1 MNSIKKGLMW
11 ILVLLT
17 VSELIQAE
25 VKLPKLV
32 SDGIVLQRNVP
43 LKIWGWASS
52 LEKVNVLFLGK
63 TYSATANEKGEWSIN
78 LPKLKAGGPFEMTIE
93 ASNKIILKD
102 ILVGDVWIC
111 SGQSNMQTLVSRVQ
125 DLYKDE
131 IANCENS
138 FIRQYTVPMKYDFTK
153 KLEDISGGKC
163 ESTNSKSIMNFSA
176 VAYFFSKNLYEKYHV
191 PIGTIISAV
200 GGTPIE
206 AWISADVLK
215 DFPSQVEML
224 KKVQAPDYVEN
235 IMNNEKQRDADWYS
249 TLNNNDL
256 GYKGPVYWKNEN
268 YDASSWKEM
277 ILPGFWSET
286 ELGRVNGVVWFRK
299 EFEVSKSF
307 LDKTVRLDLGRIV
320 DSDSAFVN
328 GKYVGNITY
337 QYPPRVYS
345 IPAGILK
352 EGKNVIVVRVVNN
365 AGRGGFIKDK
375 PYQLS
380 VDKEIIDLKGEWQY
394 KLGATAKPL
403 PPTTFFQYYPTGLY
417 NGMIAPLA
425 NYSIKGFLWYQ
436 GESNTG
442 RAKEYQKL
450 FPALI
455 NDWRVLWNNQKLPF
469 VYAQLPNYMEPKEQ
483 PSESQW
489 AELREAQMKTL
500 SVPYTAMAVTIDLGE
515 WNDIHPF
522 RKKDVGDRLATAA
535 KKVAY
540 SEEKIIPSGPIFKS
554 AKIKKN
560 KVIVTFKNVGKGLIS
575 KDGKELKYFSIAGA
589 DKKFIWANAEIQK
602 NSVVVFSDKINEPLF
617 VRYAWA
623 DNPSGVNF
631 YNKEGFPASPF
642 RTDD

>member
-1 MNSIKKGLMW
+1 MNEIKKIFLCAI
-11 ILVLLT
+11 ILFGFT
-17 VSELIQAE
+17 DLIHAE
-25 VKLPKLV
+25 VRLPKLV
-32 SDGIVLQRNVP
+32 SDGVVLQRDTP

-52 LEKVNVLFLGK
+52 QEKVKIVFLGK
-63 TYSATANEKGEWSIN
+63 NYSTTANDKGEWSVN

-93 ASNKIILKD
+93 AANKIILKD

-111 SGQSNMQTLVSRVQ
+111 SGQSNMQTPVSRVQ
-125 DLYKDE
+125 DLYKDD
-131 IANCENS
+131 IANCENN
-138 FIRQYTVPMKYDFTK
+138 FIRQYTVPMKYDFSN
-153 KLEDISGGKC
+153 KLDDISGGKW
-163 ESTNSKSIMNFSA
+163 ESTNPKSILNFSA
-176 VAYFFSKNLYEKYHV
+176 AAYFFSKNLYEKYHV
-191 PIGTIISAV
+191 PIGTIVSAV

-224 KKVQAPDYVEN
+224 KKVQAPNYVEN
-235 IMNNEKQRDADWYS
+235 IMNSEKQRDAEWYL

-256 GYKGPVYWKNEN
+256 GYKESVNWKDEN
-268 YDASSWKEM
+268 YDASSWKKM
-277 ILPGFWSET
+277 NLPCFWSET

-299 EFEVSKSF
+299 EIEVSKLF

-320 DSDSAFVN
+320 DSDSAYVN
-328 GKYVGNITY
+328 GKFVGNITY

-345 IPAGILK
+345 IPAGVLK

-380 VDKEIIDLKGEWQY
+380 VDKEVIDLKGEWQY
-394 KLGATAKPL
+394 RLGATAKPL

-436 GESNTG
+436 GESNTS

-455 NDWRVLWNNQKLPF
+455 NDWRALWNNQKIPF
-469 VYAQLPNYMEPKEQ
+469 VYAQLPNFMEPKEQ

-500 SVPYTAMAVTIDLGE
+500 SVASTAMAVTIDLGE
-515 WNDIHPF
+515 WNDIHPL

-535 KKVAY
+535 KNAAY
-540 SEEKIIPSGPIFKS
+540 GEKKTVPSGPIFKS
-554 AKIKKN
+554 AKIEKN
-560 KVIVTFKNVGKGLIS
+560 KVIITFDNIGKGLIS
-575 KDGKELKYFSIAGA
+575 KDGKELKYFAIAGA
-589 DKKFIWANAEIQK
+589 DKKFVWANAEIQK
-602 NSVVVFSDKINEPLF
+602 NKIVVYSDNVNEPLY

-623 DNPSGVNF
+623 DNPAGINF
-631 YNKEGFPASPF
+631 YNKEGLPASPF
-642 RTDD
+642 RTDN